1 MNNLRLI
8 PDTHRQ
14 QEIIKASVLLE
25 NTTNEVFDSSRN
37 LLFIRAGK
45 GVKNR
50 QSIVS
55 ENLLN
60 DLRNFSMLFK
70 QKKWLFERANGG
82 QYSPS
87 SVAKVLS
94 KACKIA
100 GISRKVTPH
109 MLRHS
114 FATHLLEQGISLRRI
129 QTLLGHNSSQ
139 TTEIYTQVSTQEIG
153 KIKNPL
159 DDFYTSESSTIH
171 TN

>member
-1 MNNLRLI
+1 
-8 PDTHRQ
+8 
-14 QEIIKASVLLE
+14 
-25 NTTNEVFDSSRN
+25 
-37 LLFIRAGK
+37 
-45 GVKNR
+45 
-50 QSIVS
+50 
-55 ENLLN
+55 
-60 DLRNFSMLFK
+60 MLFK
-70 QKKWLFERANGG
+70 PKKWLFEGANGG

-109 MLRHS
+109 VLRHS
-114 FATHLLEQGISLRRI
+114 FATHLLEQGISRRLI
-129 QTLLGHNSSQ
+129 QTLLEHSSSQ

-159 DDFYTSESSTIH
+159 DDFYKSENSTIH